1 MRSFEYKI
9 GYKLY
14 HIMLDIRI
22 ISFTNR
28 IYFIQFH
35 RYWIFMSKTN
45 IMSDLEI
52 EISLIDEFSGRVLL
66 KYFKESS
73 YASLMIVMYSSPNS
87 STIRSPIPVA

>member
-1 MRSFEYKI
+1 
-9 GYKLY
+9 
-14 HIMLDIRI
+14 MLDNVDIRI
-22 ISFTNR
+22 LRLTNR

-35 RYWIFMSKTN
+35 RYWIFISKTN
-45 IMSDLEI
+45 IMSELEI
-52 EISLIDEFSGRVLL
+52 EISLIDEFSLTGRVLL